1 MENTKIEDIYNVLDT
16 LKYQELLSLDEDFF
30 KQLATKYHFDF
41 VDLDKKN
48 DFEKYL
54 YVLPLTLMEKYNFFC
69 YQEDDE
75 NLYIVSYK
83 PLKDDGLTK
92 IQNIFRTKNIC
103 LSIAEFSKFE
113 YFFKKIIFLI
123 KFKNYSQEL
132 EKILNSKNTQESDY
146 LEQILLLILSYANFL
161 KASDMHFEPLEN
173 IVKLRFRIDGILQDI
188 IYFKYDIYQSL
199 LTYIKMI
206 SLLNVA
212 EQKNSQDGSFTMEL
226 EDQKFDFRVSIMP
239 LLFGQGVVIRILKQ
253 ENTFK
258 FEKLFLE
265 EEISNKIKANIQALN
280 GLILFCG
287 PTGSGKSTFM
297 HTILNEID
305 ENKKILTLEDPI
317 EYKLKNAQQ
326 ILLNTKANF
335 DFHKALRG
343 VLRQDPDVIMVGE
356 IRDEESLDIVL
367 KASLSGHLVLSTLH
381 TNSALEA
388 IFRMMHMGAKS
399 YLIARSL
406 KLIVSQRLVRKL
418 CECKKEQ
425 EENFIYKNK
434 TIKDK
439 FYKAKGCSKCMMSG
453 YKGRIMVAEFLFVD
467 QNIKNMIENNY
478 SFDDI
483 QNYAIKHNF
492 ISLSEDAL
500 NKARMGLTS
509 IDEIWKIM
517 L

>member
-1 MENTKIEDIYNVLDT
+1 MENIEDLKIEDIDSLT
-16 LKYQELLSLDEDFF
+16 HSKLLYLGENFF
-30 KQLATKYHFDF
+30 KELAFRFHIDF
-41 VDLDKKN
+41 VDLDKEN
-48 DFEKYL
+48 NFEQYL
-54 YVLPLTLMEKYNFFC
+54 YVLPLVLMEKYELFC
-69 YQEDDE
+69 YKEDEE

-83 PLKDDGLTK
+83 PLKSDGLIK

-113 YFFKKIIFLI
+113 YFFRRMIFLI

-132 EKILNSKNTQESDY
+132 EKILISQDTQDGDY
-146 LEQILLLILSYANFL
+146 LKQILLLILSYANFL
-161 KASDMHFEPLEN
+161 KASDIHFEPLEEG
-173 IVKLRFRIDGILQDI
+173 VKLRFRIDGILQNI
-188 IYFKYDIYQSL
+188 IIFKSDIYQSL

-212 EQKNSQDGSFTMEL
+212 EQKNSQDGSFTMEI
-226 EDQKFDFRVSIMP
+226 EDEKFDFRVSIMP
-239 LLFGQGVVIRILKQ
+239 LLFGQSVVIRILKQ
-253 ENTFK
+253 ENAL
-258 FEKLFLE
+258 ELANLFLE
-265 EEISNKIKANIQALN
+265 REMLHKVQLSAQALS

-297 HTILNEID
+297 HAMLSELD
-305 ENKKILTLEDPI
+305 ESKKIITLEDPI

-388 IFRMMHMGAKS
+388 VFRMMHMGAKS

-406 KLIVSQRLVRKL
+406 NLVISQRLVRRL
-418 CECKKEQ
+418 CECKEEQ
-425 EENFIYKNK
+425 EESFIYKNQ
-434 TIKDK
+434 TIKGK
-439 FYKAKGCSKCMMSG
+439 FYKARGCSKCMMSG
-453 YKGRIMVAEFLFVD
+453 YKGRIMVAEFLFID
-467 QNIKNMIENNY
+467 KNIKNMIENNY
-478 SFDDI
+478 SFEDI
-483 QNYAIKHNF
+483 QKYALMHNF
-492 ISLSEDAL
+492 ITLSEDAL
-500 NKARMGLTS
+500 NKAKIGLTS
-509 IDEIWKIM
+509 VDEIWKIV